1 MLKLATVNSGIYG
14 SFVTRLLLLIP
25 NINNLTDIAVAVS
38 GGSDSLALS
47 FLMAKFAKENNINLH
62 CITIDHQLRSESS
75 EEAEKTKKLLA
86 EYGIH
91 HITIQWIG
99 DKPKANIQ
107 EKARIAR
114 YTLLT
119 EYCRK
124 HNINYLCTGH
134 QKNDQAENFI
144 IRAEHGSGLYGLAG
158 IPKLNE
164 FNQIHIAR
172 PLLEF
177 SKNELIDFLKKNHIN
192 WCEDPSNQNEKFT
205 RVKIRKLLGQS
216 PEWVDKLAALSDN
229 LAHAK
234 EAVEYTVNEKFLNLV
249 TIDSDQAIIK
259 LTDFNLLPQE
269 IRFRLMLR
277 TLQLFHPSNKPPRGE
292 RLDNL
297 LNKIKDE
304 KNFKAST
311 LAGCLIAKKK
321 DFLIIK
327 FEPNYGNK
335 TLR

>member
-1 MLKLATVNSGIYG
+1 MLKLATVHSEIY
-14 SFVTRLLLLIP
+14 SNFVTKLLLLTP
-25 NINNLTDIAVAVS
+25 NINNSSDIAVAVS

-47 FLMAKFAKENNINLH
+47 LLMAKFAEENNINLH
-62 CITIDHQLRSESS
+62 CITIDHQLRLESS
-75 EEAEKTKKLLA
+75 KEAEQTKELLA
-86 EYGIH
+86 KYNIK
-91 HITIQWIG
+91 HITISWTG

-114 YTLLT
+114 YKLLT
-119 EYCRK
+119 EYCQK
-124 HNINYLCTGH
+124 HNIKYLCTGH

-164 FNQIHIAR
+164 FNKIQIIR
-172 PLLEF
+172 PLLDF
-177 SKNELIDFLKKNHIN
+177 SKNELIDFLNKNHIN

-205 RVKIRKLLGQS
+205 RVKIRKFLDKHS
-216 PEWVDKLAALSDN
+216 EWVDKLVALSDN

-234 EAVEYTVNEKFLNLV
+234 EAIEYIVNEKFLNLV
-249 TIDSDQAIIK
+249 NVDSNQATIK
-259 LTDFNLLPQE
+259 LADFNLLPQE
-269 IRFRLMLR
+269 IRFRLALR
-277 TLQLFHPSNKPPRGE
+277 TLQLFYPENKPPRGE

-297 LNKIKDE
+297 LKKIKDE

-321 DFLIIK
+321 DILIIK
-327 FEPNYGNK
+327 LEG
-335 TLR
+335 